1 MMQRNLFHKCSRKC
15 KITLRFP
22 EMLPISP
29 RKSEFA
35 RHENEQKVIMWFTCE
50 RLVPPG
56 PRHPSILT
64 KRADEKYDHTWVR
77 ETLAFWSRLIKRQV
91 WDIHIHVSYSH
102 FDRNWP
108 KGESPG
114 SNKQPCSPP
123 TLSFL
128 VEAGVIITILC
139 FSFLY
144 VANTSD
150 WVSRV
155 GKIKRLR
162 LCKI

>member
-1 MMQRNLFHKCSRKC
+1 MQNYPAIPRNVADFSQKIGICETRKWTKSDHVIHMRTTC
-15 KITLRFP
+15 T
-22 EMLPISP
+22 P
-29 RKSEFA
+29 R
-35 RHENEQKVIMWFTCE
+35 
-50 RLVPPG
+50 
-56 PRHPSILT
+56 PSTSLHLT

-77 ETLAFWSRLIKRQV
+77 ETLAFWSRLIKRRV